1 MTQDEIEQIQA
12 RCDAAT
18 PGPWK
23 LGYNRT
29 SVLAPNGYFITEYDT
44 ADDGATEDAAFI
56 AASREDIPKLLAALR
71 EAEEEIGSALNRL
84 QEAHNERDALRAQ
97 LDEAKRA
104 ALGDVTANVELAK
117 GTRALRAEVEQEG
130 QRIEEYAGCRIAA
143 WLKENDK

>member
-1 MTQDEIEQIQA
+1 MSLTEAELAAIQA

-56 AASREDIPKLLAALR
+56 SAAREDVPKLLAALR
-71 EAEEEIGSALNRL
+71 EARDLAFWVGM
-84 QEAHNERDALRAQ
+84 ERDALRAEVAR
-97 LDEAKRA
+97 LKELRAHGCECGDDDACKFARERDEA
-104 ALGDVTANVELAK
+104 
-117 GTRALRAEVEQEG
+117 RAEVE
-130 QRIEEYAGCRIAA
+130 R
-143 WLKENDK
+143 LKALEANK